1 MYSQCKKKL
10 LILQQI
16 RGDSVN
22 FYRLLYRLV
31 AQKPLKFFQDHIGWS
46 KSPDEQFAPKNGE
59 TCKNGVK
66 TLTEPIKIKDEGT
79 TFIVRVFCHFFKHFK
94 T

>member
-1 MYSQCKKKL
+1 M
-10 LILQQI
+10 
-16 RGDSVN
+16 N

-31 AQKPLKFFQDHIGWS
+31 AQRPLKFFQDHIGWS

-79 TFIVRVFCHFFKHFK
+79 RFIVSLLPFFQKL
-94 T
+94 